1 MRSHSGMNARTYE
14 HARRIACMVD
24 RTRRHRTRTR
34 RHGTIERPK
43 RPNNQTTKQPNNR
56 HKHDGG
62 LPVPGRPPSSC
73 ARNSRSAIG
82 TRSAIRRSTAGR
94 SSATNDRPAGSRG
107 LTSPWRHSSATTPS
121 MWTPDSGSS
130 GMELSSRCSPPVWS
144 TSTVSPSC
152 TVPASSI
159 RASWSPTSVWTR
171 RRSGLAP

>member
-1 MRSHSGMNARTYE
+1 MSTHAGSHAWLTVRAATERARAPTGQSNARN
-14 HARRIACMVD
+14 D
-24 RTRRHRTRTR
+24 
-34 RHGTIERPK
+34 
-43 RPNNQTTKQPNNR
+43 QTTKQPNNQTIAISTMEASPFR
-56 HKHDGG
+56 GG
-62 LPVPGRPPSSC
+62 LHRLALATLDRPSGLDRPSDD
-73 ARNSRSAIG
+73 R
-82 TRSAIRRSTAGR
+82 
-94 SSATNDRPAGSRG
+94 RPAGHPRRMTGRQDPVVSLHRG